1 MSDGVTITG
10 YPEGRTRRTL
20 EALAGRGDLIPDLD
34 IEFDETTWLLGW
46 HQEIR
51 KSCGNSG
58 FGALPV
64 TPSMISDWQ
73 AMTGDYIRPEF
84 CAIIIDMDVAYR
96 DGMAETSAYFEKR
109 NK

>member
-1 MSDGVTITG
+1 MASNG
-10 YPEGRTRRTL
+10 YPDGRTRRTL
-20 EALAGRGDLIPDLD
+20 ETLAGRGTTVPELD
-34 IEFDETTWLLGW
+34 VEFDEAGQLINW

-73 AMTGDYIRPEF
+73 VMSGDYIRPEF
-84 CAIIIDMDVAYR
+84 RAIIIDMDVAYR

>member
-1 MSDGVTITG
+1 MASNG
-10 YPEGRTRRTL
+10 YPDGRTRRTL
-20 EALAGRGDLIPDLD
+20 ETLAGRGDTVPELD
-34 IEFDETTWLLGW
+34 VEFDEAGQLINW

-73 AMTGDYIRPEF
+73 DMSGEYSDSGAANSLGCLDVYILLHTHSGASYCP
-84 CAIIIDMDVAYR
+84 
-96 DGMAETSAYFEKR
+96 
-109 NK
+109 